1 MIYRVKY
8 TEVYQKMYEIEANSP
23 KEAEEK
29 LLENIGNGS
38 ENSPE
43 ECIKVSTQVY
53 DDKDNQVSY

>member
-1 MIYRVKY
+1 MMYQVKY
-8 TEVYQKMYEIEANSP
+8 TEVYQKVYEVEANSP
-23 KEAEEK
+23 EEAEEK

-53 DDKDNQVSY
+53 DDNENDLK